1 MPHGRCNCW
10 WWITQR
16 CECQGSLFSAPCFA
30 PLLFAST
37 KPQNTEHSHPPL
49 FSFFLP
55 SLFFLYLAKKKNK
68 KQALLS
74 STPNNIFVLCL
85 DRDLSALDA
94 CRQRFQHGPYSDRVY
109 YEHASFSE
117 LPAVLDSHAS
127 FRTLTKNGIG
137 GVLADLG
144 VSSHQLDTPDRGFS
158 FQRDGPLDMVNFYVL
173 IFFCSIQYYYVSFLN
188 QDFF

>member
-1 MPHGRCNCW
+1 MC
-10 WWITQR
+10 
-16 CECQGSLFSAPCFA
+16 
-30 PLLFAST
+30 
-37 KPQNTEHSHPPL
+37 
-49 FSFFLP
+49 
-55 SLFFLYLAKKKNK
+55 
-68 KQALLS
+68 
-74 STPNNIFVLCL
+74 
-85 DRDLSALDA
+85 
-94 CRQRFQHGPYSDRVY
+94 
-109 YEHASFSE
+109 
-117 LPAVLDSHAS
+117 PADSHAS